1 MYEHVNRKRNKNNL
15 FTVVVS
21 GGHVG
26 GGWGRSQEDGQN
38 LAYKGQ
44 H

>member
-1 MYEHVNRKRNKNNL
+1 MYEHVNRKRNKKHL

-21 GGHVG
+21 GGHS

-38 LAYKGQ
+38 LAYNGQ